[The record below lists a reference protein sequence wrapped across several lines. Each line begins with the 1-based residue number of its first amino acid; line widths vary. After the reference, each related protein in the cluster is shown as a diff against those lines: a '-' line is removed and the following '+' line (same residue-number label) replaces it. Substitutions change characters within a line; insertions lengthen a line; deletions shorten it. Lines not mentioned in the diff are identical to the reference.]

1 MVWAYTQNA
10 TFNLLGYTLSQVL
23 IWNEKMIESLMQL
36 LSDPNT
42 WIAFLTLSALE
53 IILGIDNIIF
63 ISVIANR
70 LPLEIREKVRR
81 FGLLFALLTRILLLL
96 SLSWVMGLTEPLF
109 AIAEKSISGR
119 DLILL
124 LGGFFLIW
132 KASKEI
138 YIEVEVGEHDD
149 EGGDTSS
156 KSGTKSM
163 LSLFVGSV
171 LQIGLLDIIF
181 SLDSVITAVG
191 MVDQISIMIAAV
203 LASVLIMLIAA
214 KPIGDFVHRHPSIKV
229 LALSFLTV
237 VGVVLIAEG
246 MGVHIPKGY
255 VYVAMAFSLSVELLN
270 IRSREKRKKQG

>member
-1 MVWAYTQNA
+1 MD
-10 TFNLLGYTLSQVL
+10 NLLH
-23 IWNEKMIESLMQL
+23 LM
-36 LSDPNT
+36 SDPNA

-53 IILGIDNIIF
+53 IVLGIDNIIF

-81 FGLLFALLTRILLLL
+81 FGLIFALVTRILLLL
-96 SLSWVMGLTEPLF
+96 SLSWVMSLTTPLLSINDH
-109 AIAEKSISGR
+109 AISGR

-138 YIEVEVGEHDD
+138 YVEVELSEDD
-149 EGGDTSS
+149 NEQSDAS
-156 KSGTKSM
+156 KANVNKSM
-163 LSLFVGSV
+163 FSLFLGSV
-171 LQIGLLDIIF
+171 VQIGILDIIF

-191 MVDQISIMIAAV
+191 MVDEISVMIAAV
-203 LASVLIMLIAA
+203 LASVIIMLIAA
-214 KPIGDFVHRHPSIKV
+214 KRIGDFVHRHPSIKV

-237 VGVVLIAEG
+237 VGIVLIAEG

-270 IRSREKRKKQG
+270 IRSRDKKKKLK

>member
-1 MVWAYTQNA
+1 MTES
-10 TFNLLGYTLSQVL
+10 TLL
-23 IWNEKMIESLMQL
+23 L
-36 LSDPNT
+36 LSDPNA

-53 IILGIDNIIF
+53 IVLGIDNIIF

-70 LPLEIREKVRR
+70 LPIEIREKVRR
-81 FGLLFALLTRILLLL
+81 FGLLFALGTRILLLL
-96 SLSWVMGLTEPLF
+96 TLSWVMSLTAPL
-109 AIAEKSISGR
+109 ITISTHPISGR

-138 YIEVEVGEHDD
+138 YTEVEVGEHD
-149 EGGDTSS
+149 GGILTDGPH
-156 KSGTKSM
+156 KINKSM
-163 LSLFVGSV
+163 LSLFVGSI

-203 LASVLIMLIAA
+203 IASILIMLIAA
-214 KPIGDFVHRHPSIKV
+214 KPIGDFVHHHPSIKV

-255 VYVAMAFSLSVELLN
+255 VYVAMGFSLAVELLN
-270 IRSREKRKKQG
+270 IRSREKKKRKVRA

>member
-1 MVWAYTQNA
+1 MDS
-10 TFNLLGYTLSQVL
+10 LLQ
-23 IWNEKMIESLMQL
+23 LM
-36 LSDPNT
+36 SDPNA
-42 WIAFLTLSALE
+42 WVAFLTLSALE

-70 LPLEIREKVRR
+70 LPVEIREKVRR
-81 FGLLFALLTRILLLL
+81 FGLIFALLTRILLLL
-96 SLSWVMGLTEPLF
+96 SLSWVMSLTNPLF
-109 AIAEKSISGR
+109 SINDHAISGR

-138 YIEVEVGEHDD
+138 YVEVELGEDESENDD
-149 EGGDTSS
+149 T
-156 KSGTKSM
+156 KKANANKSM
-163 LSLFVGSV
+163 LALFVGSV
-171 LQIGLLDIIF
+171 MQIGILDIIF

-191 MVDQISIMIAAV
+191 MVDEIAVMIAAV
-203 LASVLIMLIAA
+203 LASVMIMLIAA

-237 VGVVLIAEG
+237 VGIVLIAEG

-270 IRSREKRKKQG
+270 IRSRQKKKKL

>member
-1 MVWAYTQNA
+1 M
-10 TFNLLGYTLSQVL
+10 
-23 IWNEKMIESLMQL
+23 
-36 LSDPNT
+36 SDPNA
-42 WIAFLTLSALE
+42 WVAFLTLSALE

-81 FGLLFALLTRILLLL
+81 FGLIFALVTRILLLL
-96 SLSWVMGLTEPLF
+96 SLSWVMSLTNPLF
-109 AIAEKSISGR
+109 SINDHAISGR

-138 YIEVEVGEHDD
+138 YVEVEVGEHDLENND
-149 EGGDTSS
+149 AKTNVN
-156 KSGTKSM
+156 KSM
-163 LSLFVGSV
+163 FALFAGSV
-171 LQIGLLDIIF
+171 LQIGILDIIF

-191 MVDQISIMIAAV
+191 MVDEIGVMIAAV
-203 LASVLIMLIAA
+203 LASVFIMLIAA

-270 IRSREKRKKQG
+270 IRSRQKKKKR

>member
-1 MVWAYTQNA
+1 MDS
-10 TFNLLGYTLSQVL
+10 LLQL
-23 IWNEKMIESLMQL
+23 I
-36 LSDPNT
+36 SDPNA
-42 WIAFLTLSALE
+42 WVAFFTLSALE

-81 FGLLFALLTRILLLL
+81 FGLIFALVTRILLLL
-96 SLSWVMGLTEPLF
+96 SLSWVMNLTNPLF
-109 AIAEKSISGR
+109 SINAHAISGR

-138 YIEVEVGEHDD
+138 YVEVEVGEHDD
-149 EGGDTSS
+149 ELSNANTQSAN
-156 KSGTKSM
+156 KSM
-163 LSLFVGSV
+163 FALFVGSV

-191 MVDQISIMIAAV
+191 MVDEISIMIAAV
-203 LASVLIMLIAA
+203 LASVMIMLIAA
-214 KPIGDFVHRHPSIKV
+214 KPIGDFVHHHPSIKV

-270 IRSREKRKKQG
+270 IRSREKKKKTKD

>member
-1 MVWAYTQNA
+1 
-10 TFNLLGYTLSQVL
+10 
-23 IWNEKMIESLMQL
+23 MIESFMQL
-36 LSDPNT
+36 ISDPNA
-42 WIAFLTLSALE
+42 WVAFLTLSALE

-70 LPLEIREKVRR
+70 LPLEIREKVRQ
-81 FGLLFALLTRILLLL
+81 FGLIFALVTRILLLL
-96 SLSWVMGLTEPLF
+96 SLSWVMNLTTPLF
-109 AIAEKSISGR
+109 SLNDHAVSGR

-138 YIEVEVGEHDD
+138 YVEVEVGEHDD
-149 EGGDTSS
+149 EHADSS
-156 KSGTKSM
+156 AQKNSKSM
-163 LSLFVGSV
+163 LSLFIGSV

-191 MVDQISIMIAAV
+191 MVDEISVMIAAV

-270 IRSREKRKKQG
+270 IRSREKKKKLKQSLG

>member
-1 MVWAYTQNA
+1 
-10 TFNLLGYTLSQVL
+10 
-23 IWNEKMIESLMQL
+23 MIESLLQL
-36 LSDPNT
+36 ISDPNA

-70 LPLEIREKVRR
+70 LPIEIREKVRR
-81 FGLLFALLTRILLLL
+81 FGLIFALVTRILLLL
-96 SLSWVMGLTEPLF
+96 SLSWVMSLTNPLF
-109 AIAEKSISGR
+109 TITNHAISGR

-138 YIEVEVGEHDD
+138 YTEVEEGEHND
-149 EGGDTSS
+149 ETGSS
-156 KSGTKSM
+156 DHQRAAKSM
-163 LSLFVGSV
+163 TALFIGSV

-191 MVDQISIMIAAV
+191 MVDDISVMIAAV

-214 KPIGDFVHRHPSIKV
+214 KPIGDFVHHHPSIKV

-255 VYVAMAFSLSVELLN
+255 VYVAMGFSLSVELLN
-270 IRSREKRKKQG
+270 IRSREKKKKPESNLLSH

>member
-1 MVWAYTQNA
+1 
-10 TFNLLGYTLSQVL
+10 
-23 IWNEKMIESLMQL
+23 MIESILQL
-36 LSDPNT
+36 ISDPNA

-53 IILGIDNIIF
+53 IVLGIDNIIF
-63 ISVIANR
+63 ISVIANK
-70 LPLEIREKVRR
+70 LPIEIREKVRR
-81 FGLLFALLTRILLLL
+81 FGLIFALATRILLLL
-96 SLSWVMGLTEPLF
+96 SLSWVMGLTAPLF
-109 AIAEKSISGR
+109 SIAEQSISGR

-138 YIEVEVGEHDD
+138 YVEVEVGDHNEDI
-149 EGGDTSS
+149 GDTNHQNT
-156 KSGTKSM
+156 GKSM
-163 LSLFVGSV
+163 LALFVGSV

-191 MVDQISIMIAAV
+191 MVDQISVMIAAV
-203 LASVLIMLIAA
+203 LASVLIMLVAA
-214 KPIGDFVHRHPSIKV
+214 KPIGDFVQRHPSIKV

-246 MGVHIPKGY
+246 MGAHIPKGY

-270 IRSREKRKKQG
+270 IRSREKKKQRS

>member
-1 MVWAYTQNA
+1 MLE
-10 TFNLLGYTLSQVL
+10 TFLQL
-23 IWNEKMIESLMQL
+23 I
-36 LSDPNT
+36 SDPNA

-70 LPLEIREKVRR
+70 LPIEIREKVRQ
-81 FGLLFALLTRILLLL
+81 FGLIFALLTRILLLL
-96 SLSWVMGLTEPLF
+96 SLSWVMGLTNPLF
-109 AIAEKSISGR
+109 NLADKTISGR

-138 YIEVEVGEHDD
+138 YTEVEVGEHDND
-149 EGGDTSS
+149 SS
-156 KSGTKSM
+156 NPNSANTQKSLS
-163 LSLFVGSV
+163 SLFIGSV
-171 LQIGLLDIIF
+171 VQIGLLDIIF

-191 MVDQISIMIAAV
+191 MVDQIGVMIAAV
-203 LASVLIMLIAA
+203 LASVFIMLIAA

-255 VYVAMAFSLSVELLN
+255 VYVAMAFSLTVELLN
-270 IRSREKRKKQG
+270 IRSREKKKKR

>member
-1 MVWAYTQNA
+1 
-10 TFNLLGYTLSQVL
+10 
-23 IWNEKMIESLMQL
+23 MIELITTYL
-36 LSDPNT
+36 NDPGV
-42 WIAFLTLSALE
+42 WIAFLTLCALE
-53 IILGIDNIIF
+53 VVLGIDNIIF

-70 LPLEIREKVRR
+70 LPVEIREQVRR

-96 SLSWVMGLTEPLF
+96 SLSWVMGLNQVLLT
-109 AIAEKSISGR
+109 IADHAISGR

-138 YIEVEVGEHDD
+138 YTEVEVGESHDTNQSSETRD
-149 EGGDTSS
+149 IDS
-156 KSGTKSM
+156 KSMSKM
-163 LSLFVGSV
+163 FIISV
-171 LQIGLLDIIF
+171 VQIGLLDIIF

-191 MVDQISIMIAAV
+191 MVDQIGVMIAAV
-203 LASVLIMLIAA
+203 LASVLIMLVAA
-214 KPIGDFVHRHPSIKV
+214 KPIGDFVHNHPSIKV

-270 IRSREKRKKQG
+270 IRSRKRKKLRRTKVLERKQSRLTKPIGSCAPQDGL

>member
-1 MVWAYTQNA
+1 M
-10 TFNLLGYTLSQVL
+10 
-23 IWNEKMIESLMQL
+23 SLTNPL
-36 LSDPNT
+36 
-42 WIAFLTLSALE
+42 F
-53 IILGIDNIIF
+53 IILDH
-63 ISVIANR
+63 
-70 LPLEIREKVRR
+70 
-81 FGLLFALLTRILLLL
+81 
-96 SLSWVMGLTEPLF
+96 
-109 AIAEKSISGR
+109 SISGR

-138 YIEVEVGEHDD
+138 YTEVEVGDHTD
-149 EGGDTSS
+149 GDGASS
-156 KSGTKSM
+156 SSNTNKSM
-163 LSLFVGSV
+163 FTLFIGSV
-171 LQIGLLDIIF
+171 IQIGLLDIIF

-191 MVDQISIMIAAV
+191 MVDQISVMIAAV
-203 LASVLIMLIAA
+203 LASVMIMLIAA

-270 IRSREKRKKQG
+270 IRSREKKKKK

>member
-1 MVWAYTQNA
+1 MDS
-10 TFNLLGYTLSQVL
+10 LL
-23 IWNEKMIESLMQL
+23 QL
-36 LSDPNT
+36 LLQLIGDPNA
-42 WIAFLTLSALE
+42 WVAFLTLSALE

-81 FGLLFALLTRILLLL
+81 FGLIFALVTRILLLL
-96 SLSWVMGLTEPLF
+96 SLSWVMSLTNPLF
-109 AIAEKSISGR
+109 SINDHAISGR

-138 YIEVEVGEHDD
+138 YVEVEVGEDD
-149 EGGDTSS
+149 EQGDIS
-156 KSGTKSM
+156 KANVNKSM
-163 LSLFVGSV
+163 ASLFVGSV
-171 LQIGLLDIIF
+171 LQIGILDIIF

-191 MVDQISIMIAAV
+191 MVDEISIMIAAV
-203 LASVLIMLIAA
+203 LASVMIMLIAA

-255 VYVAMAFSLSVELLN
+255 VYVAMAFSLAVELLN
-270 IRSREKRKKQG
+270 IRSRQKKKKLK

>member
-1 MVWAYTQNA
+1 MIDS
-10 TFNLLGYTLSQVL
+10 LLQL
-23 IWNEKMIESLMQL
+23 I
-36 LSDPNT
+36 SDPNA
-42 WIAFLTLSALE
+42 WVAFLTLSALE

-70 LPLEIREKVRR
+70 LPAEIREKVRR
-81 FGLLFALLTRILLLL
+81 FGLLFALATRILLLL
-96 SLSWVMGLTEPLF
+96 SLSWVMGLTSPLF
-109 AIAEKSISGR
+109 TIADHSVSGR

-138 YIEVEVGEHDD
+138 YVEVEVGEHG
-149 EGGDTSS
+149 EEQENSAAGLPA
-156 KSGTKSM
+156 KSM
-163 LSLFVGSV
+163 LSLFIGSV

-191 MVDQISIMIAAV
+191 MVDEISVMIAAV

-214 KPIGDFVHRHPSIKV
+214 KPIGDFVQRHPSIKV

-246 MGVHIPKGY
+246 MGLHIPKGY
-255 VYVAMAFSLSVELLN
+255 VYVAMAFSLTVELLN
-270 IRSREKRKKQG
+270 IRSREKKKRLR

>member
-1 MVWAYTQNA
+1 
-10 TFNLLGYTLSQVL
+10 
-23 IWNEKMIESLMQL
+23 MIESSMQL
-36 LSDPNT
+36 LSDPNA

-53 IILGIDNIIF
+53 IVLGIDNIIF

-70 LPLEIREKVRR
+70 LPIEIREKVRR
-81 FGLLFALLTRILLLL
+81 FGLLFALVTRILLLL
-96 SLSWVMGLTEPLF
+96 SLSWVMGLTTPLF
-109 AIAEKSISGR
+109 NISDHPISGR

-124 LGGFFLIW
+124 LGGFFLLW

-138 YIEVEVGEHDD
+138 YIEVEIGEHNA
-149 EGGDTSS
+149 EHNNTQSQS
-156 KSGTKSM
+156 HAKSM
-163 LSLFVGSV
+163 LSLFIGAV

-191 MVDQISIMIAAV
+191 MVDQISVMIAAV
-203 LASVLIMLIAA
+203 LVSVLIMLIAA
-214 KPIGDFVHRHPSIKV
+214 KPIGDFVQSHPSIKV

-255 VYVAMAFSLSVELLN
+255 VYVAMAFSLLVELLN
-270 IRSREKRKKQG
+270 IRSREKKKRLR

>member
-1 MVWAYTQNA
+1 
-10 TFNLLGYTLSQVL
+10 
-23 IWNEKMIESLMQL
+23 MIESTMQL
-36 LSDPNT
+36 LSDPNA

-70 LPLEIREKVRR
+70 LPSEIRERVRR
-81 FGLLFALLTRILLLL
+81 FGLLFALVTRILLLL
-96 SLSWVMGLTEPLF
+96 SLSWVMGLTTPLF
-109 AIAEKSISGR
+109 SISDHLISGR
-119 DLILL
+119 DSILL

-138 YIEVEVGEHDD
+138 YIEVEVGEHGD
-149 EGGDTSS
+149 EQIDSQGKDRA
-156 KSGTKSM
+156 KSM
-163 LSLFVGSV
+163 VSLFISSV

-191 MVDQISIMIAAV
+191 MVDQISVMIAAV

-214 KPIGDFVHRHPSIKV
+214 KPIGDFVQRHPSIKV

-246 MGVHIPKGY
+246 MGIHIPKGY

-270 IRSREKRKKQG
+270 IRSREKKKQSR

>member
-1 MVWAYTQNA
+1 
-10 TFNLLGYTLSQVL
+10 
-23 IWNEKMIESLMQL
+23 MIESALQL
-36 LSDPNT
+36 LSDPNA

-53 IILGIDNIIF
+53 IVLGIDNIIF

-70 LPLEIREKVRR
+70 LPIEIREKVRR
-81 FGLLFALLTRILLLL
+81 FGLFFALATRILLLL
-96 SLSWVMGLTEPLF
+96 SLTWVMSLTTPLF
-109 AIAEKSISGR
+109 TLLDHSISGR

-138 YIEVEVGEHDD
+138 YVEVEVGEHDAQIENVD
-149 EGGDTSS
+149 SATVK
-156 KSGTKSM
+156 KSIPALF
-163 LSLFVGSV
+163 LSSV

-191 MVDQISIMIAAV
+191 MVDEISVMIAAV
-203 LASVLIMLIAA
+203 IASILIMLIAA
-214 KPIGDFVHRHPSIKV
+214 KPIGDFVQRHPSIKV

-246 MGVHIPKGY
+246 MGMHIPKGY
-255 VYVAMAFSLSVELLN
+255 VYVAMGFSLTLELLN
-270 IRSREKRKKQG
+270 IRSREKKKLKKSH

>member
-1 MVWAYTQNA
+1 
-10 TFNLLGYTLSQVL
+10 
-23 IWNEKMIESLMQL
+23 MIESALQL
-36 LSDPNT
+36 LSGPNA

-53 IILGIDNIIF
+53 IVLGIDNIIF

-70 LPLEIREKVRR
+70 LPIEIREKVRR
-81 FGLLFALLTRILLLL
+81 FGLFFALATRILLLL
-96 SLSWVMGLTEPLF
+96 SLTWVMSLTTPLF
-109 AIAEKSISGR
+109 TLLDHSISGR

-138 YIEVEVGEHDD
+138 YVEVEVGEHDAQIENVD
-149 EGGDTSS
+149 SDAVK
-156 KSGTKSM
+156 KSIPALF
-163 LSLFVGSV
+163 LSSV

-191 MVDQISIMIAAV
+191 MVDEISVMIAAV
-203 LASVLIMLIAA
+203 IASILIMLIAA
-214 KPIGDFVHRHPSIKV
+214 KPIGDFVQRHPSIKV

-246 MGVHIPKGY
+246 MGMHIPKGY
-255 VYVAMAFSLSVELLN
+255 VYVAMGFSLTVELLN
-270 IRSREKRKKQG
+270 IRSREKKKLKKSH

>member
-1 MVWAYTQNA
+1 M
-10 TFNLLGYTLSQVL
+10 L
-23 IWNEKMIESLMQL
+23 ESSMQL
-36 LSDPNT
+36 LSDPNA

-70 LPLEIREKVRR
+70 LPIEIREKVRR
-81 FGLLFALLTRILLLL
+81 FGLIFALLTRILLLL
-96 SLSWVMGLTEPLF
+96 SLSWVMGLTAPLF
-109 AIAEKSISGR
+109 EITDKSISGR

-138 YIEVEVGEHDD
+138 YIEVEVNEH
-149 EGGDTSS
+149 GDGDVNQVS
-156 KSGTKSM
+156 KTAGKSM
-163 LSLFVGSV
+163 FALFVGSI

-191 MVDQISIMIAAV
+191 MVDQISVMIAAV
-203 LASVLIMLIAA
+203 LASVLIMLVAA

-270 IRSREKRKKQG
+270 IRSRNKKKRSS

>member
-1 MVWAYTQNA
+1 
-10 TFNLLGYTLSQVL
+10 
-23 IWNEKMIESLMQL
+23 MIESLLQL
-36 LSDPNT
+36 ISDPNA

-70 LPLEIREKVRR
+70 LPIEIREKVRR
-81 FGLLFALLTRILLLL
+81 FGLIFALVTRILLLL
-96 SLSWVMGLTEPLF
+96 SLSWVMSLTNPLF
-109 AIAEKSISGR
+109 TIADHAISGR

-138 YIEVEVGEHDD
+138 YIEVEEGAHND
-149 EGGDTSS
+149 ETGSGDHQSAA
-156 KSGTKSM
+156 KSM
-163 LSLFVGSV
+163 TALFIGSV

-191 MVDQISIMIAAV
+191 MVDDISIMIAAV

-214 KPIGDFVHRHPSIKV
+214 KPIGDFVHHHPSIKV

-237 VGVVLIAEG
+237 VGVVLIAGG

-255 VYVAMAFSLSVELLN
+255 VYVAMGFSLSVELLN
-270 IRSREKRKKQG
+270 IRSREKKKKTRV

>member
-1 MVWAYTQNA
+1 M
-10 TFNLLGYTLSQVL
+10 L
-23 IWNEKMIESLMQL
+23 ESFLQL

-70 LPLEIREKVRR
+70 LPIEIREKVRR
-81 FGLLFALLTRILLLL
+81 FGLMFALVTRILLLL
-96 SLSWVMGLTEPLF
+96 SLSWVMGLTSTLF
-109 AIAEKSISGR
+109 TILNHAITGR

-124 LGGFFLIW
+124 MGGFFLLW

-138 YIEVEVGEHDD
+138 YVEVESGDHGDQE
-149 EGGDTSS
+149 ETPGGISLHKSHATLFLTSI
-156 KSGTKSM
+156 
-163 LSLFVGSV
+163 

-191 MVDQISIMIAAV
+191 MVDEIGVMIAAV

-214 KPIGDFVHRHPSIKV
+214 KPIGDFVHHHPSIKV

-237 VGVVLIAEG
+237 VGVVLLAEG

-255 VYVAMAFSLSVELLN
+255 VYVAMAFSLFVELLN
-270 IRSREKRKKQG
+270 IRSRKKKKSNI